1 MLKDKKRLMNLQLF
15 AEDDT
20 SDKDTNSSDDDKST
34 DDKDVKTLTQEE
46 VNKLIAQNKAKAK
59 EEERKALQVEYEAKL
74 QEEIEKAI
82 KKSKLS
88 KNERESYEEKEA
100 RIKLEKQSETLL
112 KENEELKAKIT
123 MQELKE
129 KATATLKEKG
139 VDPSEHNLKL
149 VLRSDADSTL
159 EAIDLLA
166 ESLSEQKKVLSQSSP
181 PISSGG
187 FGKSEDT
194 SDMNILDKGKITNY

>member
-1 MLKDKKRLMNLQLF
+1 MLKDKMNLQLF

-20 SDKDTNSSDDDKST
+20 SDKDTNLGDDDKSKG
-34 DDKDVKTLTQEE
+34 DNEKTLTQEE

-59 EEERKALQVEYEAKL
+59 EEAKKALEKEYEDKL
-74 QEEIEKAI
+74 QEEIDKAI

-88 KNERESYEEKEA
+88 KDERESYEEKEA
-100 RIKLEKQSETLL
+100 RIKLQARA
-112 KENEELKAKIT
+112 EELEKTNKELLGKIT

-149 VLRSDADSTL
+149 VLRGNADETL

-166 ESLSEQKKVLSQSSP
+166 NSLADQKKVLSQSEP
-181 PISSGG
+181 PKTSGG
-187 FGKSEDT
+187 FGKSDEENL
-194 SDMNILDKGKITNY
+194 SVFDKAKITGF

>member
-1 MLKDKKRLMNLQLF
+1 MLKDKMKLMNLQLF

-20 SDKDTNSSDDDKST
+20 SDKDTNLGDDDKSKE
-34 DDKDVKTLTQEE
+34 DNEKTLTQEE

-59 EEERKALQVEYEAKL
+59 EEAKKALEKEYEGKL
-74 QEEIEKAI
+74 QEEIDKAI
-82 KKSKLS
+82 EKSKLT
-88 KNERESYEEKEA
+88 KDERESYEEKEA
-100 RIKLEKQSETLL
+100 RLKLEKEAETLL

-166 ESLSEQKKVLSQSSP
+166 NSLAEQKKVLSQSGP
-181 PISSGG
+181 PKTSGG
-187 FGKSEDT
+187 FSTSVEDN
-194 SDMNILDKGKITNY
+194 DFNILDEGKITNY